1 MARCLVRRGEH
12 IVDVRNEMM
21 RLRRQLYNDL
31 MLRLQLQRT
40 TRGEGE
46 CAFADCQAFY
56 NQMTMAILAFE
67 EAFASTRY

>member
-1 MARCLVRRGEH
+1 MARCLVRRGDQ
-12 IVDVRNEMM
+12 IIDVRNEMV

-40 TRGEGE
+40 THGESDS
-46 CAFADCQAFY
+46 AFVDCQAFY
-56 NQMTMAILAFE
+56 NQMSMAIYAFE